1 MDTIII
7 LSVFVIG
14 FAIGYWRGLHK
25 LAENMLNDPDKFAKL
40 IQQVKKA
47 KSEAQLEDDMA
58 NDRAT
63 LIDVERE
70 HGQYYAYANTGEF
83 LAQGQNFR
91 DMLDTIKKRFPGRSF
106 RINKYNPKLTDEET
120 QRLIKSVFE
129 AFDDK
134 VEEQSNQNT

>member
-70 HGQYYAYANTGEF
+70 QGQYYAYANTGEF

-106 RINKYNPKLTDEET
+106 RINKYNPKLTDEDT